1 MKTLHLQFTCLFFL
15 ITFFVACDPEPKK
28 KIDLLQ
34 RPIATPEFAVI
45 CNEGNFQ
52 NGNASVT
59 FYDFANDVLTDDVF
73 KKVNNRNLGD
83 VLQSSSLFEDEVFL
97 VVNNSQKI
105 EVVGRKDMLLR
116 RTISGFKSPRNMLI
130 LSSDLAY
137 VSEYYDN
144 SVKVI
149 NPQTGQINATITCP
163 GWHDQMIIV
172 GSKLY
177 VSTVNRNQLYIINIL
192 TNAVEDSIMVAN
204 GGADMVLDVQNRI
217 WLLCSESAGTSSA
230 KLFQINTT
238 TDSVLKTFTL
248 PDVNALRLTI
258 NGNRDRLYWIS
269 NHIYSMGINEFSL
282 PSSPFIVSNN
292 NNFYALGY
300 IPHRNEIWAADA
312 IDYIQKSTVFRYNS
326 EGMNI
331 GLFKSGTNTGNF
343 LFYIE

>member
-1 MKTLHLQFTCLFFL
+1 MKNSHLQNTILFAINLFL
-15 ITFFVACDPEPKK
+15 WGCDPAPKDK
-28 KIDLLQ
+28 PNLLQ
-34 RPIATPEFAVI
+34 KPIATPEFAVI

-59 FYDFANDVLTDDVF
+59 FYDFANDILTDDVF

-83 VLQSSSLFEDEVFL
+83 VLQSSSLFEDEVFF

-105 EVVGRKDMLLR
+105 EVVGRKDMLVR
-116 RTISGFKSPRNMLI
+116 RTITGFKSPRNILI

-149 NPQTGQINATITCP
+149 NPQTGQMYATITCP

-177 VSTVNRNQLYIINIL
+177 VSTVNRNQIYIINIL
-192 TNAVEDSIMVAN
+192 TNTVEDSIMVAN

-217 WLLCSESAGTSSA
+217 WLLCSESAGTRAA

-248 PDVNALRLTI
+248 PDINALRLTI
-258 NGNRDRLYWIS
+258 NGNRDRLYWIN
-269 NHIYSMGINEFSL
+269 NHIYSMGINDASL
-282 PSSPFIVSNN
+282 PSSPFITSIN

-312 IDYIQKSTVFRYNS
+312 IDYVQKSTVFRYNS
-326 EGMNI
+326 QGVNI

-343 LFYIE
+343 LFYLE